1 MEELFASMSGGTI
14 FSKIDLKQAYLQLS
28 VAEADREILTLSTHK
43 GLFRCNRLMYSVA
56 FAPAIW
62 QRTIENILHG
72 IPGVA
77 VFLDDIRIAGK
88 DKEQCL
94 KLAKARRDAIRKRII
109 PINYILYY
117 LILMYCKFVCMI
129 WASRALAITK
139 VDSANCCRVCLLP
152 EKKTHII
159 HTIFGFSS
167 TY

>member
-1 MEELFASMSGGTI
+1 LYPLASFLHNLIHNSIPKQFSHICNSYHLVNELSGQLLQTGCELVSLDVVSLSSNVPIELINDSIVRRWNFISGVTSMPMEEF
-14 FSKIDLKQAYLQLS
+14 
-28 VAEADREILTLSTHK
+28 
-43 GLFRCNRLMYSVA
+43 
-56 FAPAIW
+56 
-62 QRTIENILHG
+62 
-72 IPGVA
+72 
-77 VFLDDIRIAGK
+77 
-88 DKEQCL
+88 CL
-94 KLAKARRDAIRKRII
+94 RSAKARRDAIRKRII
-109 PINYILYY
+109 PINYILYYILYY